1 VFAHQPADEGTGWSD
16 AQLQDFA
23 SSVGISGSAL
33 ETFKTCYTSAKYASW
48 VKNSY
53 AAFESEGV
61 AGTPAGYLNGTE
73 LTPDQLADPTTLAQL
88 VAKATN

>member
-1 VFAHQPADEGTGWSD
+1 
-16 AQLQDFA
+16 LQTFA
-23 SSVGISGSAL
+23 SSVGITGSAL
-33 ETFKTCYTSAKYASW
+33 DTFKSCYTSAKYASW

-61 AGTPAGYLNGTE
+61 AGTPAGDLNGTE
-73 LTPDQLADPTTLAQL
+73 LTPDQLADPATLADL